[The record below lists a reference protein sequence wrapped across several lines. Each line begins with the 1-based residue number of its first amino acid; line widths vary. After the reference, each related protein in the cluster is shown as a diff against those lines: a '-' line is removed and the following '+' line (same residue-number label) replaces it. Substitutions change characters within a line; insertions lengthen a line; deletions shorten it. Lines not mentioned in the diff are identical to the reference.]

1 VDNPLPIFTL
11 VENRI
16 AGRTFSLLFAAGIVF
31 FWPLAALQF
40 VVYGLIER
48 PLLVRSDIHDRGLEV
63 QDFALKNRHLN
74 VRFTPA
80 SRH

>member
-1 VDNPLPIFTL
+1 
-11 VENRI
+11 
-16 AGRTFSLLFAAGIVF
+16 LFAAGIVF